1 MNEKETLSCITLTK
15 LSYFSLGGLHELYQ
29 RVGSATA
36 IMEHRNDI
44 RDVLPDAS
52 DRLTLAFRDITEA
65 KHRAEAEYEWAIS
78 NGIQPIAI
86 GDSQYPQRLNECP
99 DAPLVLYY
107 KGCADLNKQKIIS
120 IVGTRQCTVYGQDL
134 IRRFTQDLKEICPD
148 VLIISGLAYGVDIN
162 AHREALKNGLPTVA
176 VLAHGLDQIYPNAH
190 RQTAIEML
198 HQGGLITEYPSQTP
212 GAKGNFVQRNRLV
225 AGMADAAILVESKA
239 KGGGLITMG
248 IARDYNRDTFAFPGP
263 IGAKCSEGCNN
274 LIRDNGA
281 ALITSAEDLVKAMC
295 WMDDTEIKKAR
306 KNGIERQLFPNLT
319 AEEQLV
325 VKVLQDT
332 NNLQIN
338 IITVKTGI
346 PINRI
351 TSLLF
356 SLEMKGVIKTMAG
369 GCYHLL

>member
-1 MNEKETLSCITLTK
+1 
-15 LSYFSLGGLHELYQ
+15 
-29 RVGSATA
+29 
-36 IMEHRNDI
+36 
-44 RDVLPDAS
+44 
-52 DRLTLAFRDITEA
+52 
-65 KHRAEAEYEWAIS
+65 
-78 NGIQPIAI
+78 
-86 GDSQYPQRLNECP
+86 
-99 DAPLVLYY
+99 
-107 KGCADLNKQKIIS
+107 
-120 IVGTRQCTVYGQDL
+120 
-134 IRRFTQDLKEICPD
+134 
-148 VLIISGLAYGVDIN
+148 
-162 AHREALKNGLPTVA
+162 
-176 VLAHGLDQIYPNAH
+176 
-190 RQTAIEML
+190 
-198 HQGGLITEYPSQTP
+198 
-212 GAKGNFVQRNRLV
+212 
-225 AGMADAAILVESKA
+225 
-239 KGGGLITMG
+239 MG